1 MNVTNQDHLAPL
13 LRFPEFIQPWTSGN
27 LGSLI
32 DSLDAGVS
40 VNSVDRPAK
49 KEEKGILKT
58 SCVTLGNFAPYEN
71 KAVIDEFELSRLK
84 EPVIA
89 ATVIISRM
97 NTPALV
103 GANAFIAEDY
113 PNLYL
118 PDRLWAAK
126 INRSHDSSW
135 VGFLL
140 SSSII
145 RAYFSKRATGTS
157 DSMKNITKQDVLT
170 VPCSVPKK
178 DEQRKIAKFLGAVDE
193 KLERLRRKRELLAEY
208 KRGVMQQ
215 IFSQQIR
222 FVGEGERPFADWQ
235 SKKLGEVASFRKGK
249 GIAKQD
255 VVENGM
261 VPCIR
266 YGELY
271 TDYQEVI
278 TQIKSFTNVDL
289 AGMVLS
295 KVNDVI
301 IPASGEDRLDMAHA
315 SCVQIPGVILGGDL
329 NIISGAFNGIF
340 LAYYMNSAKRYD
352 IAQVAQGNSVVHLYS
367 SQLAALDID
376 LPSIDEQQKIAN
388 FLTAI
393 DTKIAAV
400 DQQIKQMET

>member
-1 MNVTNQDHLAPL
+1 MRSWIGCGA
-13 LRFPEFIQPWTSGN
+13 SG
-27 LGSLI
+27 
-32 DSLDAGVS
+32 
-40 VNSVDRPAK
+40 
-49 KEEKGILKT
+49 
-58 SCVTLGNFAPYEN
+58 
-71 KAVIDEFELSRLK
+71 
-84 EPVIA
+84 
-89 ATVIISRM
+89 
-97 NTPALV
+97 
-103 GANAFIAEDY
+103 
-113 PNLYL
+113 
-118 PDRLWAAK
+118 
-126 INRSHDSSW
+126 
-135 VGFLL
+135 
-140 SSSII
+140 
-145 RAYFSKRATGTS
+145 
-157 DSMKNITKQDVLT
+157 
-170 VPCSVPKK
+170 
-178 DEQRKIAKFLGAVDE
+178 
-193 KLERLRRKRELLAEY
+193 LAEY

-400 DQQIKQMET
+400 DQQIKQMETFKKGLLQQMFV